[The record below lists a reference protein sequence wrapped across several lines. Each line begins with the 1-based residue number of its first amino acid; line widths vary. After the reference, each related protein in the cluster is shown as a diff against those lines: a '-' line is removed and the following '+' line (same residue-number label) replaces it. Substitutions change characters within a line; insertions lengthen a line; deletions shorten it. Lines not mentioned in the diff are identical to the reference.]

1 MKQLYKLITGVSF
14 FATITFGM
22 GFPNSYYEIRD
33 SNEQKR
39 EFIRIMKP
47 MVDRANQEVL
57 KERAFIINFF
67 NSAMSK
73 AFRNLNPKDLKELL
87 KLSKK
92 YRVKNLFDK
101 STYLK
106 RIDIVPDSLAIT
118 QAAVESG
125 WGKSRFVKLANNIF
139 GHWTWGEVGI
149 IPEGREEGKTHKI
162 RIFRTLQDSVKAYIL
177 NLNRHFAY
185 QDFRDLRYK
194 KRLEGKTLSG
204 YEAATTMLN
213 YSELRQK
220 YVKMLQKMMK
230 DYRLLY
236 YDVVNNQKAGAL

>member
-1 MKQLYKLITGVSF
+1 MKQLSKLIAGIGF
-14 FATITFGM
+14 FTTVTFGM
-22 GFPNSYYEIRD
+22 GFPNSYYEIK
-33 SNEQKR
+33 NPKEQKR
-39 EFIRIMKP
+39 EFIRILKP
-47 MVDRANQEVL
+47 MVDRVNQEVL
-57 KERAFIINFF
+57 KERAFIIGFF
-67 NSAMSK
+67 DKAFKS
-73 AFRNLNPKDLKELL
+73 AFRNLNPRDLKELL
-87 KLSKK
+87 RLSKK

-101 STYLK
+101 YTYLK
-106 RIDIVPDSLAIT
+106 RIDVVPDSLAIT

-125 WGKSRFVKLANNIF
+125 WGKSRFVRVANNIF

-162 RIFRTLQDSVKAYIL
+162 RIFRTLQDSVKAYVL

-204 YEAATTMLN
+204 YEAATTMIN
-213 YSELRQK
+213 YSELREK
-220 YVKMLQKMMK
+220 YVKMLQKMMR

-236 YDVVNNQKAGAL
+236 YDVVKSQKGGTL